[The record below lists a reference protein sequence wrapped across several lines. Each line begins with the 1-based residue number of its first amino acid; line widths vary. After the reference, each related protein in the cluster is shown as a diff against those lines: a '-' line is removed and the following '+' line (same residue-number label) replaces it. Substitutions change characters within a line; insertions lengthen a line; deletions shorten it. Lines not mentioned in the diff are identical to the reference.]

1 MKNKKLIIMLSVIII
16 PDSVTFLHCRAFD
29 DIVVITKP
37 DNLVCEAPLE

>member
-16 PDSVTFLHCRAFD
+16 PDSVTFLHCNAFD
-29 DIVVITKP
+29 YQVIITKP